1 LIIKYFIK
9 YPLKLNLFIYFI
21 LGKGITSP
29 STQFINQ
36 LATERRWILSGTPT
50 IGTNTKTAL
59 NQIFLLMTFLRHP
72 DYGNGEIGISNWNNK
87 IMKPFLQQDQR
98 GWNLLTKT
106 LKSIMIRHT
115 KNQLHLHE
123 PIRSQVTLN
132 PLPDLHNDT
141 EDRDR

>member
-1 LIIKYFIK
+1 M
-9 YPLKLNLFIYFI
+9 
-21 LGKGITSP
+21 TSP
-29 STQFINQ
+29 ATEFINQ

-50 IGTNTKTAL
+50 KGTCTKTAL
-59 NQIFLLMTFLRHP
+59 NQILLLMKFLRHP
-72 DYGNGEIGISNWNNK
+72 EFGNGEVGVNNWNNK

-98 GWNLLTKT
+98 GWNLLTTT

-115 KNQLHLHE
+115 KKQLNLHE

-132 PLPDLHNDT
+132 PLPDLHDNT